1 MLANTSG
8 LRFGLDPELEE
19 MQHMIARWAQDRLA
33 PRADEIDAR
42 NEFPR
47 DLWPEL
53 GELGLLG
60 MTADEA
66 YGGTGL
72 GYLAHSIAM
81 EEVSRASGAVGL
93 SYGAHSNLCVNQI
106 RRNGNEDQK
115 RRYLPKLISGEHV
128 GALAMSEPGA
138 GSDVVS
144 MKLTAEKRGE
154 RYVLNG
160 TKMWI
165 TNGPGG
171 DVLVVYAKTDP
182 DAGPRGITA
191 FLIEKVMKGFSTS
204 PHFDKLGM
212 RGSNTGELIFEDVEV
227 PASHRVGREGHG
239 FRFAMS
245 GLDGGRINIGACS
258 TGAAWSALDKSKTYA
273 FERTAFGQPIGDF
286 QAMQFKIADMATELE
301 SAQLMLYRAAD
312 ALDRGDPKATMYS
325 AMAKR
330 FSTDFGFK
338 IANEA
343 LQVHGGYGYLKDYGL
358 EKIVRDLRVHQIL
371 EGTNEIMRVVVAR
384 HVLGGNRG

>member
-1 MLANTSG
+1 MDFALTEEQTAIQDMALEFARERVAPNADHWDETSHFPVDELRETAPLGMAAIYVDEAHGGSG
-8 LRFGLDPELEE
+8 LSRLDGALIFEAL
-19 MQHMIARWAQDRLA
+19 
-33 PRADEIDAR
+33 
-42 NEFPR
+42 
-47 DLWPEL
+47 
-53 GELGLLG
+53 
-60 MTADEA
+60 A
-66 YGGTGL
+66 YGCPTFSA
-72 GYLAHSIAM
+72 YLSIHNM
-81 EEVSRASGAVGL
+81 VTWMVSKYANDEQRA
-93 SYGAHSNLCVNQI
+93 
-106 RRNGNEDQK
+106 EWM
-115 RRYLPKLISGEHV
+115 
-128 GALAMSEPGA
+128 GALTSMEWLASYCLTEPGC
-138 GSDVVS
+138 GSDAS
-144 MKLTAEKRGE
+144 ALKTRAEKRGDT
-154 RYVLNG
+154 YVLNG
-160 TKMWI
+160 TKQFI
-165 TNGPGG
+165 SGAGATDFYFVFARTSDDGPH
-171 DVLVVYAKTDP
+171 
-182 DAGPRGITA
+182 GISA
-191 FLIEKVMKGFSTS
+191 FVVMKDTPGLSFGQNERKMGWNAQPTRQV
-204 PHFDKLGM
+204 M
-212 RGSNTGELIFEDVEV
+212 FEDVEV